1 MKVLIYHGT
10 GRQSWEYETTN
21 LNVMKIDKISF

>member
-10 GRQSWEYETTN
+10 GRQSWKQETTN
-21 LNVMKIDKISF
+21 LNVMIIDKIGF